1 MNDVDLAGNVR
12 IRNVFAQKD
21 MPEVTIVELTPSF
34 CDFNALPILLL
45 YTFTSDSTKLM

>member
-34 CDFNALPILLL
+34 RDFNALPILLL
-45 YTFTSDSTKLM
+45 YTFTPDSTKLM

>member
-21 MPEVTIVELTPSF
+21 MPEVTNGKTTVNVPHHDMRIFVL
-34 CDFNALPILLL
+34 NAFAPLNNR
-45 YTFTSDSTKLM
+45 

>member
-21 MPEVTIVELTPSF
+21 MPEVTNGKTTVNVPHHDMRTFLL
-34 CDFNALPILLL
+34 NAFAPLNNR
-45 YTFTSDSTKLM
+45 